1 MSDQKK
7 ALVITTDFG
16 VEEAE
21 LTQPVTDLKSA
32 GVQVTVASVGGQD
45 IQTVQSDRDHASIVR
60 ADAKLADVDGTDY
73 DLLVVPGGT
82 VNADGLRG
90 NPDTRSLVS
99 GFAAAGKP
107 VGAICH
113 GPWTTIDAGVAKGK
127 TLTSYGSLK
136 PDLENAG
143 ANWVDQEVKRC
154 PANGW
159 VLITS
164 RTPDDLPA
172 FDQALVDELS

>member
-1 MSDQKK
+1 MTDSKK

-21 LTQPVTDLKSA
+21 LNSPVTDLTAA
-32 GVQVTVASVGGQD
+32 GIDVTVASVSGQG
-45 IQTVQSDRDHASIVR
+45 IQTVQSDRDHASVVQ
-60 ADAKLADVDGTDY
+60 ANTALADVDGQDY

-90 NPDTRSLVS
+90 NPDAQRLVA
-99 GFAAAGKP
+99 GFAEAGKP
-107 VGAICH
+107 IGAICH
-113 GPWTTIDAGVAKGK
+113 GPWITIDAGVAKGK

-143 ANWVDQEVKRC
+143 ATWVDQEVKRC

-164 RTPDDLPA
+164 RNPGDLPA